1 MPAGLMKTLKSK
13 KKKLA
18 LTSFYY
24 PCQGTRLGDSLKF
37 IGIDQSRFYNFLKV
51 GEFKNT
57 PLSG

>member
-1 MPAGLMKTLKSK
+1 MKTLKSK

-37 IGIDQSRFYNFLKV
+37 IGLDQSRFYNFSKV

-57 PLSG
+57 PLLG